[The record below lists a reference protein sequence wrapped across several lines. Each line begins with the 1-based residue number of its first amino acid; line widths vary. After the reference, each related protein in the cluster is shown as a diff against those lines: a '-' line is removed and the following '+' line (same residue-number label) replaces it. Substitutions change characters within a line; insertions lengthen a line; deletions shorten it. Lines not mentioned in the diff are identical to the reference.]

1 MLRVGSRLAV
11 IGMGLKVVTNS
22 FNARMEAD
30 TTLASR
36 CQTPTSVDSKHLIG
50 CGMRRKLFF
59 DVYMAALYADEKS
72 VKQLQK
78 RLQDKVTTISEALLN
93 DHGKSSATILLS
105 FRRNVSKAQFID
117 AILQAFDGFTPS
129 EVGNLRQFFE
139 SVVQSDLKVGDIVE
153 ISWLVKGGFMMKK
166 NDGQA
171 LCFDASKEAYT
182 RLLEVYLDPKRS
194 VAPDLIMSTI
204 DTVLQLK

>member
-1 MLRVGSRLAV
+1 MLRLSARLAV
-11 IGMGLKVVTNS
+11 LAVGTKVVANNFNS
-22 FNARMEAD
+22 HTDAGA
-30 TTLASR
+30 TLPSR
-36 CQTPTSVDSKHLIG
+36 CLSPPSIDSKQLIG

-78 RLQDKVTTISEALLN
+78 RLQDKATTIPEAILN
-93 DHGKSSATILLS
+93 EQGKSSASILLT

-129 EVGNLRQFFE
+129 EVGNLRQYFE
-139 SVVQSDLKVGDIVE
+139 SVVESDLKVGDVVE
-153 ISWLVKGGFMMKK
+153 ISWLIKGGFMVRK
-166 NDGQA
+166 NNGQG
-171 LCFDASKEAYT
+171 LCYDATKEAYT

-194 VAPDLIMSTI
+194 VAPDLIASTRETI
-204 DTVLQLK
+204 LQLK